1 MKRRRRV
8 VINVDDVSG
17 NMDDNADDD
26 GEGDGGDNC
35 GGSDVIGKQL
45 R

>member
-8 VINVDDVSG
+8 AINSDDVSG
-17 NMDDNADDD
+17 NMDDNADDE